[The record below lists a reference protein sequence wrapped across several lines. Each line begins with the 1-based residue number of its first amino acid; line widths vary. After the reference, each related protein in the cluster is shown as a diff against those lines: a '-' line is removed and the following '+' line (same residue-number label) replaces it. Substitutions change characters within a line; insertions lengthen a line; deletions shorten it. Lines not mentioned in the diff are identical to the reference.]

1 VGARTANGAPAPRA
15 AVAPAP
21 APPLIAREEVV
32 AAVRTRAELGERME
46 PEVLDAFLDRI
57 EQAVIARVDQQL
69 DLRTRGMTRLRSR
82 DKHASSVTLPVAI
95 CSLIFGIP
103 LSGIAAGTADLPGL
117 IVAWAGIAA
126 VNFAVALGRDR
137 DKS

>member
-1 VGARTANGAPAPRA
+1 M
-15 AVAPAP
+15 
-21 APPLIAREEVV
+21 IAREEVV

-57 EQAVIARVDQQL
+57 EQAVIARVDQQI
-69 DLRTRGMTRLRSR
+69 DLRASGRARLRAR
-82 DKHASSVTLPVAI
+82 ERHASSVALPVAI

-103 LSGIAAGTADLPGL
+103 LSGIAAGTAELPGL
-117 IVAWAGIAA
+117 VVAWAGIAA
-126 VNFAVALGRDR
+126 VNLAVALGRDR